1 MPQGTPRFDLVTA
14 LRDPAAVFGEP
25 EDVLKRQDLS
35 REIKLKVLRQWERDA
50 LELSTAEYE
59 GMAGGE
65 ESMLGRV
72 KRAIEMLTADDPNRG
87 ESKLDHP
94 K

>member
-1 MPQGTPRFDLVTA
+1 MPQDVPKIDLVAA
-14 LRDPAAVFGEP
+14 LRDPAAVFREP
-25 EDVLKRQDLS
+25 QDVLKRQDLS

-65 ESMLGRV
+65 ESMLGQV
-72 KRAIEMLTADDPNRG
+72 KRAIETLTAEDPDRR
-87 ESKLDHP
+87 ETKLGHRE
-94 K
+94 